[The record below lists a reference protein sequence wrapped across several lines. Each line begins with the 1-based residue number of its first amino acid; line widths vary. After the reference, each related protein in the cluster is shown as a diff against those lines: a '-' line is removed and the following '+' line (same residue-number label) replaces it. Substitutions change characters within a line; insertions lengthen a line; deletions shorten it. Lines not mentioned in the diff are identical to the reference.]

1 MSNNK
6 DTFKFDAIVRARIN
20 DNGIKILEGRASSNS
35 KDSFDTIMNSD
46 CLRGFLDDASSK
58 LIPIE
63 FTHGNKDRDN
73 RLFKR
78 IGKLTNA
85 TINSEGDKEYF
96 DVTIELNN
104 NPFSDWAF
112 ELIENPEKEL
122 GENIALGMSI
132 EGNIEKY
139 HYETIDGKSTKVFD
153 RVRLTH
159 IAVHDTP
166 SNPDTWLEAISR
178 AAKSEI
184 NNNNESEKLMDKTN
198 EIINNDIPSE
208 ATTSE
213 ETTRALEIDEKG
225 NVELANFQSELR
237 QIASDLTNAIVTM
250 SETNLSADLI
260 MIAICEFMDK
270 FEDKLEMLKQWIEYG
285 YIKINDSMQRS
296 EYVKNSQNVFLG
308 QLEKINIK
316 LKETRQNESD
326 EQTKQSFSSEGNSE
340 TQCSNP
346 SSIGQVIRED
356 NKENN
361 KMENETTTETT
372 TVESTNET
380 APKTVEAKVEVR
392 NDTSELLKA
401 ISTLTAMVEKLDNEN
416 KEVRS
421 KIDEISKQPASVPAN
436 VPNVPS
442 TIERASSVISSKEEF
457 EKLSRSQQTAV
468 RNALV
473 LTAMSPKKAK

>member
-35 KDSFDTIMNSD
+35 KDSFETIMNSD

-198 EIINNDIPSE
+198 QEIINNDIPSE

-285 YIKINDSMQRS
+285 YIKINNEVQRS

-326 EQTKQSFSSEGNSE
+326 EQTKQSFTSEGNSE

-346 SSIGQVIRED
+346 SSIGKVIRED

-361 KMENETTTETT
+361 KMENETTTEAT
-372 TVESTNET
+372 TVEI
-380 APKTVEAKVEVR
+380 AVEPTIEVR
-392 NDTSELLKA
+392 SVITELLK
-401 ISTLTAMVEKLDNEN
+401 SVESLNSMVEKLTNEN

>member
-35 KDSFDTIMNSD
+35 KDSFETIMNSD

-184 NNNNESEKLMDKTN
+184 DNNNESEKLMDKTN
-198 EIINNDIPSE
+198 QEIINNDIPSE
-208 ATTSE
+208 VTASE

-250 SETNLSADLI
+250 AETNLSADLI

-285 YIKINDSMQRS
+285 YVKINDSMQRS

-326 EQTKQSFSSEGNSE
+326 EQTKQSFTSEGNSE

-361 KMENETTTETT
+361 KMENETTTEAT
-372 TVESTNET
+372 TVEI
-380 APKTVEAKVEVR
+380 AVEPTIEVR
-392 NDTSELLKA
+392 SVITELLK
-401 ISTLTAMVEKLDNEN
+401 SVESLNSMVEKLTNEN

-436 VPNVPS
+436 IPNVPS